1 MSELVFLLEEASA
14 EEMLKGL
21 LPRLLPAGLHVRFIT
36 FEGKSDL
43 ESKLVRRLRGYLVPN
58 ALFVVLRDK
67 DAGDCRKIKAR
78 LVEKCIE
85 ANRPNALIRIACHE
99 LESWYLAD
107 LAAVEHALEIPNL
120 SLKQDQ
126 SKFRTPDDLSN
137 PVQELER
144 LTNHRYQKV
153 SGSRD
158 IGPHLDL
165 DNSRSHSFAIFISG
179 LRRLIQGM
187 QTENP

>member
-1 MSELVFLLEEASA
+1 MSEMVFLLEEASA

-21 LPRLLPAGLHVRFIT
+21 LPRLLPAGISVRFIT

-43 ESKLVRRLRGYLVPN
+43 ESQLVRRLRGYLVPN
-58 ALFVVLRDK
+58 AQFIVLRDK
-67 DAGDCRKIKAR
+67 DASNCIAVKAR
-78 LVEKCIE
+78 LVQKCIK

-107 LAAVEHALEIPNL
+107 LAAVEQAVGVANL
-120 SLKQDQ
+120 ASKQGQ
-126 SKFRTPDDLSN
+126 AKFRTPDNLSN

-144 LTNHRYQKV
+144 LTNYRYQKV
-153 SGSRD
+153 RGSRD

-165 DNSRSHSFAIFISG
+165 DNTRSHSFAVFISG

-187 QTENP
+187 QAENP

>member
-1 MSELVFLLEEASA
+1 MSQLVFLLEEASA

-21 LPRLLPAGLHVRFIT
+21 LPRLVPAGVNVRFIT

-43 ESKLVRRLRGYLVPN
+43 ESNLVRRLRGYLVPN
-58 ALFVVLRDK
+58 AQFIVLRDK
-67 DAGDCRKIKAR
+67 DAGDCRAVKAR
-78 LVEKCIE
+78 LVQKCIE
-85 ANRPNALIRIACHE
+85 ANRPNTLIRIACHE

-107 LAAVEHALEIPNL
+107 LAAVERALEIPNL
-120 SLKQDQ
+120 SSKQGQ
-126 SKFRTPDDLSN
+126 AKFRMPDNLSN

-144 LTNHRYQKV
+144 LTNNRYQKV
-153 SGSRD
+153 RGSRD

-165 DNSRSHSFAIFISG
+165 ENDRSRSFAVFIAG
-179 LRRLIQGM
+179 LRRLIQGI